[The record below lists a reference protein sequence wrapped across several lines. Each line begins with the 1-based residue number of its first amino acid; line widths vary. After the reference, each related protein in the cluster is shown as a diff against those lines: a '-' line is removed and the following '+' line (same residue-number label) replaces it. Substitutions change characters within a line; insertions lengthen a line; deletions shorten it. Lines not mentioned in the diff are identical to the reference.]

1 MPRPILY
8 IHGFASSGHS
18 AKAGLLKG
26 AFSEVYTPSLS
37 HIPRLA
43 METLEQFIAALGP
56 RRPLLVGSSLG
67 GYYALWLSQRLGLPA
82 VLVNPVVA
90 ADIPAERVVGLRQ
103 SHVDGSRFEFTE
115 EHYRQLADFR
125 VENPDTSR
133 LLLLLQ
139 LGDELLDQH
148 KTLERLPGA
157 RALVDPGGDHGFQD
171 FARRLEAIR
180 AFAQAQRQ

>member
-1 MPRPILY
+1 
-8 IHGFASSGHS
+8 
-18 AKAGLLKG
+18 
-26 AFSEVYTPSLS
+26 
-37 HIPRLA
+37 
-43 METLEQFIAALGP
+43 
-56 RRPLLVGSSLG
+56 
-67 GYYALWLSQRLGLPA
+67 
-82 VLVNPVVA
+82 VNPVVA